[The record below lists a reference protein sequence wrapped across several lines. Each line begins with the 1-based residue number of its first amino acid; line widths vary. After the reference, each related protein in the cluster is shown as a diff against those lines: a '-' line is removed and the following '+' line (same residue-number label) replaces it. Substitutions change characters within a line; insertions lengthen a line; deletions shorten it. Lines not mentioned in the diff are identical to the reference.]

1 MGRPP
6 AKLSPDSVPEVLGYL
21 KAAALRTPGAFQAAS
36 RSPETRVAVVARE
49 VAEAPPE
56 FRHLVLGEW
65 VLKHVTPEGR
75 TRMFATLRR
84 RRADTKAADKPKKTW
99 LGLSAEDARELQ
111 ALAKSLDMPTT
122 LVVRTLVAIAAA
134 DKDLRS
140 QMVRLGVAMKIGNE
154 QRRQQS

>member
-6 AKLSPDSVPEVLGYL
+6 AKLSPESVSEVLGYL
-21 KAAALRTPGAFQAAS
+21 KAAALRTPEAFQPAG

-49 VAEAPPE
+49 VVETPAE

-65 VLKHVTPEGR
+65 VVKHVTPEGR

-84 RRADTKAADKPKKTW
+84 RRADTRAAGKPKRGS
-99 LGLSAEDARELQ
+99 LALSADDASELQ
-111 ALAKSLDMPTT
+111 ALAKRLDMPAT

-140 QMVRLGVAMKIGNE
+140 QMVRLGVAMKVGE
-154 QRRQQS
+154 RGDKRT

>member
-21 KAAALRTPGAFQAAS
+21 KAAALRTPEAFQAAG

-49 VAEAPPE
+49 VAEAAPE
-56 FRHLVLGEW
+56 FRHLALGEW
-65 VLKHVTPEGR
+65 VVKHVTPEGR

-84 RRADTKAADKPKKTW
+84 RRADAKAAGKAKRTS
-99 LGLSAEDARELQ
+99 LGLSAEDANELQ
-111 ALAKSLDMPTT
+111 ALAVRLEMPAT
-122 LVVRTLVAIAAA
+122 LVVRALVAIAAA

-140 QMVRLGVAMKIGNE
+140 QVVRLGVAMKVGERTIALD
-154 QRRQQS
+154 

>member
-21 KAAALRTPGAFQAAS
+21 KAAALRTPEVFPAAG

-49 VAEAPPE
+49 VAEAPAE

-65 VLKHVTPEGR
+65 VVKHVTPEGR

-84 RRADTKAADKPKKTW
+84 RRADAKAAGKPKEAS
-99 LGLSAEDARELQ
+99 LGLSAEDAKELQ
-111 ALAKSLDMPTT
+111 ALAVRLEMPAT

-134 DKDLRS
+134 DQDLRC
-140 QMVRLGVAMKIGNE
+140 QMVRLAVAMKAGE
-154 QRRQQS
+154 RERRQPN